1 MYTDIMNSY
10 MCIQASSIVAALD
23 GILQQ
28 IRLDL
33 SPIITDK
40 VARPKAGRSD
50 SLVASLILLVDR
62 GCSESSEI
70 EQVSQSV
77 WTAVWP

>member
-1 MYTDIMNSY
+1 M
-10 MCIQASSIVAALD
+10 QASSIVPALD

-28 IRLDL
+28 IQMHLHPM
-33 SPIITDK
+33 SKEKDK
-40 VARPKAGRSD
+40 VVRRD

-70 EQVSQSV
+70 EKVRGHCVRLWWWLQLK
-77 WTAVWP
+77 